1 MMVPFP
7 PGEDDPTQHPGSI
20 YSGNQH
26 ILVVVAVVMTSVW
39 LHADSRTSPLS
50 SQVMVAA
57 ATVASWSPTPAPF
70 RQAWVAKVPERELEK
85 A

>member
-7 PGEDDPTQHPGSI
+7 PGEDNPTQHPSPI
-20 YSGNQH
+20 CSKNQH
-26 ILVVVAVVMTSVW
+26 MLGVVGHKLYHHC
-39 LHADSRTSPLS
+39 LHADGRTSPLS

-57 ATVASWSPTPAPF
+57 ATVASWSPTPAPL
-70 RQAWVAKVPERELEK
+70 REAWVAKVPERELKK

>member
-20 YSGNQH
+20 CSGNQH
-26 ILVVVAVVMTSVW
+26 ILLVVVVMTSVG

-70 RQAWVAKVPERELEK
+70 REAWVAKVPERELEK